1 MTSVSE
7 LNQKHIGK
15 ERYGAGDTYLVRDVL
30 PSNDLEGAFEHLC
43 EEVQWLTM
51 CHRGGEVPRLV
62 AVQGT
67 VDPDGTVPIYRHPAD
82 ESPPLLP
89 FTATVQLIRNHV
101 AQFLPDGHP
110 PLNHVLI
117 QRYRSGEDYI
127 SEHADKTV
135 DIVRGSC
142 IVNVSIGAQRRM
154 TLRTKKN
161 YMPEHNTNGS
171 QHNGKTNNTKP
182 SPRTDRIT
190 HHIPLPHNSA
200 LIMGLETNR
209 LFLHGIRADRRIPTL
224 LTQPET
230 DFNRERISLTFR
242 SIGTFLTPAPAP
254 APAPA
259 APSHTTALNEP
270 TDSASIKWLIWGQ
283 GARSKTR
290 NAARPVISS
299 AKESAAILYGF
310 GQENHMSDLDWE
322 KAYGQGF
329 DVINYTT

>member
-1 MTSVSE
+1 MTSNSE
-7 LNQKHIGK
+7 LKQKHIGK

-30 PSNDLEGAFEHLC
+30 PPDDLEGAFACLC

-51 CHRGGEVPRLV
+51 SHRGGEVPRLV

-67 VDPDGTVPIYRHPAD
+67 IDPDGTVPIYRHPAD
-82 ESPPLLP
+82 ESPASTPIHSYG
-89 FTATVQLIRNHV
+89 TA
-101 AQFLPDGHP
+101 HP
-110 PLNHVLI
+110 GSILA
-117 QRYRSGEDYI
+117 RCGEDYI

-142 IVNVSIGAQRRM
+142 IVNVSIGAQHRM

-161 YMPEHNTNGS
+161 YMPGHDSKAN
-171 QHNGKTNNTKP
+171 P

-190 HHIPLPHNSA
+190 QHIPLPHNSA

-224 LTQPET
+224 LQPET

-242 SIGTFLTPAPAP
+242 SIGTFLIPAP

-259 APSHTTALNEP
+259 APSHTTALNES
-270 TDSASIKWLIWGQ
+270 TDPASPKWLIWDQ

-290 NAARPVISS
+290 DAARPVISS

-310 GQENHMSDLDWE
+310 GQENHMSDFDWE

>member
-1 MTSVSE
+1 MTSNSE
-7 LNQKHIGK
+7 LTQKHIGK

-30 PSNDLEGAFEHLC
+30 PPDDLEDAFERLC

-51 CHRGGEVPRLV
+51 SHRGGEVPRLV

-89 FTATVQLIRNHV
+89 FTATVQLIRDRI

-142 IVNVSIGAQRRM
+142 IVNVSLGAQRRM

-161 YMPEHNTNGS
+161 YMPGHNTNHS
-171 QHNGKTNNTKP
+171 QHSANANASCIPGT
-182 SPRTDRIT
+182 RTDRIT
-190 HHIPLPHNSA
+190 QHIPLPHNSA

-224 LTQPET
+224 LIQPET

-242 SIGTFLTPAPAP
+242 SIGTFLTPAPE
-254 APAPA
+254 PA
-259 APSHTTALNEP
+259 APSQIAALNGS
-270 TDSASIKWLIWGQ
+270 TDSASPKWLIWGQ

-290 NAARPVISS
+290 DAARPVVSS

-310 GQENHMSDLDWE
+310 GQENHMSDFDWE
-322 KAYGQGF
+322 KAYGRGF

>member
-1 MTSVSE
+1 MTPNSE
-7 LNQKHIGK
+7 LRQKHIGK
-15 ERYGAGDTYLVRDVL
+15 ERYGAGDTYLVRGVL
-30 PSNDLEGAFEHLC
+30 PPDDLKGAFERLC

-51 CHRGGEVPRLV
+51 SHRGGEVPRLV

-67 VDPDGTVPIYRHPAD
+67 VDPDGTMPIYRHPAD

-89 FTATVQLIRNHV
+89 FTATVQLIRDRV

-161 YMPEHNTNGS
+161 YMPEHNNTDHP
-171 QHNGKTNNTKP
+171 QHNGKTNNTKQG
-182 SPRTDRIT
+182 PRTDRIT
-190 HHIPLPHNSA
+190 QHIPLPHNSA

-209 LFLHGIRADRRIPTL
+209 LFLHGIRADRRPPSR
-224 LTQPET
+224 LTGPET

-242 SIGTFLTPAPAP
+242 TIGTFLTPT
-254 APAPA
+254 PAPA
-259 APSHTTALNEP
+259 APTRIAALNGS
-270 TDSASIKWLIWGQ
+270 TDSANPKWRIWGQ

-290 NAARPVISS
+290 DAARPVISS

-310 GQENHMSDLDWE
+310 GQENHMSDFDWE
-322 KAYGQGF
+322 KAYGLGF